1 MIEVVCSD
9 GRAPKWIY
17 KRYRDFERLY
27 SLYGKLASTSGGAKV
42 RMPSTSS
49 SSRLMAKE
57 GSANSSP
64 TTSGTHG
71 GSQTSSDEAHLSSS
85 NGGSHASNSHYSL
98 DSSRQLQSRP
108 SRSTLTGSSS
118 GGKSN
123 KFDPDF
129 HAHRAKELQPL
140 LTALCERSD
149 VFSLTKFMRW
159 LHFERA
165 TDAFLMPI
173 FQRALQRTLEHYQ
186 IVQPIYSNN
195 MIDALTWLMYLRIQ
209 PIWERMMKGIAF
221 LAVRAVQVCHNSVFL
236 PSCLIFSDRS
246 MLTYCSKFAFKP
258 FLLHIFQPNYSLFAG
273 KMHL

>member
-27 SLYGKLASTSGGAKV
+27 SLYGKLASTSGGNKV

-49 SSRLMAKE
+49 SSRTLTKE
-57 GSANSSP
+57 SS
-64 TTSGTHG
+64 
-71 GSQTSSDEAHLSSS
+71 TSSSTAPVSPHSSVQMNSDESGPFNHSSSSHLSTSLPSS
-85 NGGSHASNSHYSL
+85 
-98 DSSRQLQSRP
+98 DSSRQLHSRP
-108 SRSTLTGSSS
+108 SKANLGGVGI

-129 HAHRAKELQPL
+129 HSHRAKELQPL

-173 FQRALQRTLEHYQ
+173 FQRSLQRTLDHYQ
-186 IVQPIYSNN
+186 INQPIYSNN

-221 LAVRAVQVCHNSVFL
+221 LAVRAVQVRF
-236 PSCLIFSDRS
+236 
-246 MLTYCSKFAFKP
+246 
-258 FLLHIFQPNYSLFAG
+258 
-273 KMHL
+273 

>member
-49 SSRLMAKE
+49 SSRSLTKDPSTSSSTSPVMTHG
-57 GSANSSP
+57 GSHAGSDEASPSSP
-64 TTSGTHG
+64 TTSPHL
-71 GSQTSSDEAHLSSS
+71 SAHLTT
-85 NGGSHASNSHYSL
+85 A

-108 SRSTLTGSSS
+108 SKATLGGNAAGS
-118 GGKSN
+118 KSN

-140 LTALCERSD
+140 LTAICERSD

-173 FQRALQRTLEHYQ
+173 FQRSLQRTLEHYQ

-221 LAVRAVQVCHNSVFL
+221 LAVRAVQVRFPSLLLFL
-236 PSCLIFSDRS
+236 YAIDVHLRDLNFE
-246 MLTYCSKFAFKP
+246 P
-258 FLLHIFQPNYSLFAG
+258 FLLLVDLPI
-273 KMHL
+273 